1 MRGHNRGLFRPLW
14 RARGSGNHLPD
25 KTPDLPNF
33 AETFARQSSWEWNF
47 GQAPAFSHLLDERF
61 TWGGVELHFDVEKG
75 HITRA
80 QVFTDS
86 LNPAPLE
93 ALAGRLQGCLYR
105 ADMLQQECEALLVDF
120 PEQEKELR
128 ELSAWIAGAVR

>member
-1 MRGHNRGLFRPLW
+1 TEAFFAHYGERVEAEIISPNK
-14 RARGSGNHLPD
+14 A
-25 KTPDLPNF
+25 PDLPNF

-75 HITRA
+75 VITRT
-80 QVFTDS
+80 QVYTDS

-93 ALAGRLQGCLYR
+93 VLAERLQGCQYR
-105 ADMLQQECEALLVDF
+105 ADILQQTCEALLAEYPD
-120 PEQEKELR
+120 QESELR
-128 ELSAWIAGAVR
+128 ELAAWVAKAVR

>member
-1 MRGHNRGLFRPLW
+1 
-14 RARGSGNHLPD
+14 
-25 KTPDLPNF
+25 F

-75 HITRA
+75 VITRA

-93 ALAGRLQGCLYR
+93 ALAERLQGCLYR
-105 ADMLQQECEALLVDF
+105 ADVLQQACESLIAEF
-120 PEQEKELR
+120 PAQKGELR
-128 ELSAWIAGAVR
+128 ELAAWMAQAVR